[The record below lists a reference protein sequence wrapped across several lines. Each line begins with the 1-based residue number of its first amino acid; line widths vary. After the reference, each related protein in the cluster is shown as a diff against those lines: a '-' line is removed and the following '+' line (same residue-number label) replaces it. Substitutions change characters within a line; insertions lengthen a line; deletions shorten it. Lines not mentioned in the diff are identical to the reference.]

1 MRRKN
6 GKKSDDRM
14 WYLVKIKFLSIVAN
28 TIDIL
33 HLFLRLLAERPY
45 PVKRG
50 KESGREKELRKSG
63 FR

>member
-1 MRRKN
+1 MTKKN
-6 GKKSDDRM
+6 DDRM
-14 WYLVKIKFLSIVAN
+14 GYMAKIKFLSIVAN

-45 PVKRG
+45 PVNGG